1 MQAVYFSGESIAK
14 EFHAIVESTGDDIP
28 FPVGR
33 RRPDF
38 RSSGP
43 KRLMPQLQIKVPTLR
58 RWGKKMCVLVDR
70 TFFDNLGRMESVD
83 DVSNCDIAWFVV
95 KYEEDDAGTHLSPD
109 LVHFTTLGIS
119 VTSVEI
125 YADLLR
131 TLAVPFDDIRSRSR
145 KD

>member
-1 MQAVYFSGESIAK
+1 
-14 EFHAIVESTGDDIP
+14 
-28 FPVGR
+28 
-33 RRPDF
+33 
-38 RSSGP
+38 
-43 KRLMPQLQIKVPTLR
+43 
-58 RWGKKMCVLVDR
+58 MCVLVDR